1 MDPAELP
8 TRATSSEQS
17 VGDEP
22 VPYRT
27 RDGSLTLQCS
37 SPAVF
42 YHSVHGAV
50 QESTHVFIRAGLEQA
65 TSTPIRILEVG
76 SGTGLNLL
84 LTWIRCLEGKC
95 TVDYTALEP
104 FPLDAGLLNALGYCE
119 ELGWPGLQ
127 DNYLNMMTGP
137 QDVWHEV
144 EGGFR
149 SRRSEQP
156 VQSFKGSGSYDLIYF
171 DPFGPRTHP
180 DMWSKEVFDRMF
192 DALVCG
198 GALVTYCAQGDVRRT
213 MIKAGFF
220 VQRLE
225 GPPGKREM
233 LRASKPM
240 AP

>member
-1 MDPAELP
+1 MDPAEQP
-8 TRATSSEQS
+8 TKVTNSEQS
-17 VGDEP
+17 KFDGP
-22 VPYRT
+22 IPYRT
-27 RDGSLTLQCS
+27 RDGSLTLQCL

-65 TSTPIRILEVG
+65 RSTPIGILEVG
-76 SGTGLNLL
+76 LGTGLNLL

-104 FPLDAGLLNALGYCE
+104 FPLETGLLNALGYCE
-119 ELGWPGLQ
+119 ELGWPGLHKTYMQ
-127 DNYLNMMTGP
+127 MMTGSS
-137 QDVWHEV
+137 DTWHEA

-149 SRRSEQP
+149 CRRFAQP
-156 VQSFKGSGSYDLIYF
+156 VQSFTGSGSFDLIYF

-180 DMWSKEVFDRMF
+180 EMWSKEVFDRMY

-198 GALVTYCAQGDVRRT
+198 GSLVTYCAQGDVRRT
-213 MIKAGFF
+213 MINVGF
-220 VQRLE
+220 VVERLE

-233 LRASKPM
+233 LRASKPT
-240 AP
+240 AS